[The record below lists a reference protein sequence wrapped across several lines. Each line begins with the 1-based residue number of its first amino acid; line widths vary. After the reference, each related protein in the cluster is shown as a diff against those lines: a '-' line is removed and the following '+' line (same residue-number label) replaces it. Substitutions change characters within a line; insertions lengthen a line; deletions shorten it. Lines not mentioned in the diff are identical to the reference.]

1 MCKPHSVALLIF
13 SRFLRSWY
21 RTLPELPEVE
31 TVRRGLNRLVKGKVI
46 SKVEV
51 TYAPMIKT
59 GVDAFCQDLLGQ
71 EILDVDRR
79 GKYLLIYLTDHVLI
93 SHLRMEGKYNF
104 FADQVPA
111 NKHFH
116 AFFTFIDGS
125 TLAYQDVRKFGTME
139 LLGKADVD
147 AYFIS
152 RKIGPE
158 PTEED
163 FDLEEFAKKL
173 AKSKKPI
180 KSHLLDQSL
189 VAGLGNIYVDEVLFK
204 AKVHPAQTSNQLST
218 DQVADLRQATIEV
231 LQLGI
236 EKGGSTIRTYK
247 NALGMDGTMQDY
259 LQVYGK
265 TGQACPRCQTEIV
278 KIQLGGRGTHFCP
291 TCQVK
296 HG

>member
-1 MCKPHSVALLIF
+1 M
-13 SRFLRSWY
+13 
-21 RTLPELPEVE
+21 PEVE

-46 SKVEV
+46 EKVKV

-59 GVDAFCQDLLGQ
+59 GVDTFCQDLIGQ

-104 FADQVPA
+104 FPDQVPA

-116 AFFTFIDGS
+116 AFFTFSDGS
-125 TLAYQDVRKFGTME
+125 TLVYQDVRKFGTME

-147 AYFIS
+147 TYFIS

-163 FDLEEFAKKL
+163 FDLEEFVKKL

-204 AKVHPAQTSNQLST
+204 AQVHPAQTSNQLSAE
-218 DQVADLRQATIEV
+218 QVADLRQATIEV

-291 TCQVK
+291 QCQVK

>member
-1 MCKPHSVALLIF
+1 MCKSHSVALLIF

-21 RTLPELPEVE
+21 RKLPELPEVE

-59 GVDAFCQDLLGQ
+59 GVDAFCQDLIGQ

-125 TLAYQDVRKFGTME
+125 TLVYQDVRKFGTME

-291 TCQVK
+291 QCQVK

>member
-1 MCKPHSVALLIF
+1 MCKSHSVALLIF

-31 TVRRGLNRLVKGKVI
+31 TVRRGLNRLVKGKII

-59 GVDAFCQDLLGQ
+59 GVDAFCQDLIGQ

-104 FADQVPA
+104 FPDQVPA

-116 AFFTFIDGS
+116 AFFTFTDGS
-125 TLAYQDVRKFGTME
+125 TLVYQDIRKFGTME
-139 LLGKADVD
+139 LLGKADVE
-147 AYFIS
+147 AYFLS

-163 FDLEEFAKKL
+163 FDLEAFAAKL

-189 VAGLGNIYVDEVLFK
+189 VAGLGNIYVDEVLFR
-204 AKVHPAQTSNQLST
+204 AQVHPAQASYLLSAE
-218 DQVADLRQATIEV
+218 QVADLRQTTIEV

-291 TCQVK
+291 QCQVK

>member
-1 MCKPHSVALLIF
+1 MCKSHSVALLIF

-21 RTLPELPEVE
+21 RKLPELPEVE

-59 GVDAFCQDLLGQ
+59 GADAFCQDLIGQ

-125 TLAYQDVRKFGTME
+125 TLVYQDVRKFGTME

>member
-1 MCKPHSVALLIF
+1 MCKSHSVALLIF

-59 GVDAFCQDLLGQ
+59 GVDAFCQDLIGQ

-125 TLAYQDVRKFGTME
+125 TLVYQDVRKFGTME

-189 VAGLGNIYVDEVLFK
+189 VAGLGNIYVDEVLFR
-204 AKVHPAQTSNQLST
+204 AHVHPAQTSNLLSAE
-218 DQVADLRQATIEV
+218 QVTSLRQATIEV

-247 NALGMDGTMQDY
+247 NALGLDGTMQDY

-265 TGQACPRCQTEIV
+265 IGQACPHCQTEIV

-291 TCQVK
+291 QCQVK

>member
-31 TVRRGLNRLVKGKVI
+31 TVRRGLNRLVRGKVI

-51 TYAPMIKT
+51 TYAPMVKT
-59 GVDAFCQDLLGQ
+59 GVDAFCQDLIGQ
-71 EILDVDRR
+71 EIEHVERR
-79 GKYLLIYLTDHVLI
+79 GKYLLLYLTDFVLI

-104 FADQVPA
+104 FPEQVPT

-116 AFFTFIDGS
+116 VFFTFTDDS
-125 TLAYQDVRKFGTME
+125 TLVYQDVRKFGTME

-152 RKIGPE
+152 RKIGLE

-163 FDLEEFAKKL
+163 FDLEEFSRKL

-204 AKVHPAQTSNQLST
+204 AQVHPAQASNQLSAE
-218 DQVADLRQATIEV
+218 QMADLRQATIDV

-291 TCQVK
+291 KCQVK
-296 HG
+296 NG

>member
-1 MCKPHSVALLIF
+1 MCKSHCVALLIF

-31 TVRRGLNRLVKGKVI
+31 TVRRGLNRLVKRKVI
-46 SKVEV
+46 EKVKV

-59 GVDAFCQDLLGQ
+59 GVAAFCQDLIGQ

-104 FADQVPA
+104 FPDQVPT

-116 AFFTFIDGS
+116 AFFTFSDGS
-125 TLAYQDVRKFGTME
+125 TLVYQDVRKFGTME

-163 FDLEEFAKKL
+163 FDLEEFANKL
-173 AKSKKPI
+173 AKSKKLI

-189 VAGLGNIYVDEVLFK
+189 VAGLGNIYVDEVLFR
-204 AKVHPAQTSNQLST
+204 AQVHPAQASCQLSAE
-218 DQVADLRQATIEV
+218 QVTNLRQATIEV
-231 LQLGI
+231 LQLSI

-247 NALGMDGTMQDY
+247 NALGLDGTMQDY

-265 TGQACPRCQTEIV
+265 TGQTCPRCQTEIV

-296 HG
+296 DG

>member
-1 MCKPHSVALLIF
+1 MCKSHSVALLIF

-21 RTLPELPEVE
+21 RKLPELPEVE

-59 GVDAFCQDLLGQ
+59 GVDAFCQDLIGQ

-125 TLAYQDVRKFGTME
+125 TLVYQDVRKFGTME

-291 TCQVK
+291 KCQVK

>member
-1 MCKPHSVALLIF
+1 MCKSHSVALLIF

-51 TYAPMIKT
+51 TYAPMVKT
-59 GVDAFCQDLLGQ
+59 GADAFCQDLLGQ

-125 TLAYQDVRKFGTME
+125 TLVYQDVRKFGTME
-139 LLGKADVD
+139 LLGKADVE

-173 AKSKKPI
+173 AKSRKPI

-189 VAGLGNIYVDEVLFK
+189 VAGLGNIYVDEVLFR
-204 AKVHPAQTSNQLST
+204 AQVHPAQTSNHLSAE
-218 DQVADLRQATIEV
+218 QVADLRQATIAV

>member
-1 MCKPHSVALLIF
+1 MCKSHSVALLIF

-21 RTLPELPEVE
+21 RKLPELPEVE

-59 GVDAFCQDLLGQ
+59 GVDAFCQDLIGQ

-125 TLAYQDVRKFGTME
+125 TLVYQDVRKFGTME

-236 EKGGSTIRTYK
+236 EKGGSTIRTHK

>member
-1 MCKPHSVALLIF
+1 M
-13 SRFLRSWY
+13 
-21 RTLPELPEVE
+21 PELPEVE
-31 TVRRGLNRLVKGKVI
+31 TVRRGLKRLVKGKVI
-46 SKVEV
+46 EKVKV

-59 GVDAFCQDLLGQ
+59 GVDVFCQDLLGQ
-71 EILDVDRR
+71 EIEHVERR
-79 GKYLLIYLTDHVLI
+79 GKYLLLYLTDFVLI

-104 FADQVPA
+104 FPDQVPA
-111 NKHFH
+111 NKHFY
-116 AFFTFIDGS
+116 AFFTFSDGS
-125 TLAYQDVRKFGTME
+125 TLVYQDVRKFGTME

-163 FDLEEFAKKL
+163 FVLEEFALKL
-173 AKSKKPI
+173 AKSNKPI

-189 VAGLGNIYVDEVLFK
+189 VAGLGNIYVDEVLFR
-204 AKVHPAQTSNQLST
+204 AQVHPAQASNQLSAE
-218 DQVADLRQATIEV
+218 QVADLRQATIEV

-291 TCQVK
+291 KCQVK
-296 HG
+296 DG